1 MSHFGTKWNRQ
12 ACTAI
17 LLACSDHNVELP
29 HIPRPWWEAFIGPSR
44 NMDLSNVSNAIL
56 AVGDEK
62 DLDNRRAKYAFV
74 PSLLE
79 EPSFND
85 PDSYI
90 WSVAD

>member
-1 MSHFGTKWNRQ
+1 
-12 ACTAI
+12 
-17 LLACSDHNVELP
+17 
-29 HIPRPWWEAFIGPSR
+29 
-44 NMDLSNVSNAIL
+44 MDLSNVSNAIL
-56 AVGDEK
+56 AVVDEK